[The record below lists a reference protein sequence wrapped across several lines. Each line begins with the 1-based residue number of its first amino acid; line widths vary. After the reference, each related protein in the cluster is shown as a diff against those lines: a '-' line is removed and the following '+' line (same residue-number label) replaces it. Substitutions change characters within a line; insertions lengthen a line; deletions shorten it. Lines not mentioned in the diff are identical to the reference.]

1 MFFSQPILGVLAP
14 NVSSSFH
21 VENNDYGLLYLSN
34 GKDSKQ
40 SNDRYLYPPINV
52 KTDIAFT
59 TTNVFAEKF
68 GINTD
73 VNLLCMTASRSSM
86 ITNKSESKLVFI
98 AIIPE
103 MRNNESKTIL
113 SDDIWTDDFQQFE
126 SMISEFPAQAS
137 MLSIHY
143 NLL

>member
-1 MFFSQPILGVLAP
+1 
-14 NVSSSFH
+14 
-21 VENNDYGLLYLSN
+21 
-34 GKDSKQ
+34 
-40 SNDRYLYPPINV
+40 
-52 KTDIAFT
+52 
-59 TTNVFAEKF
+59 
-68 GINTD
+68 
-73 VNLLCMTASRSSM
+73 M